1 MTGLPGPRTAPSG
14 GEADHASPLTLVLL
28 AAGLG
33 SRFGGLKQLA
43 PLGPGGA
50 TLMDYSLYDAWRV
63 GFRRAVF
70 VIRPE
75 ISEAFEATIGTRY
88 RPRLEIATAF
98 QRLEDLPDGRRP
110 PEGRT
115 RPWGTTQAV
124 LAARDAVGGPF
135 AVLNADDFYGRPALE
150 AVAAFLRRTP
160 PADQRHAVVGY
171 RMEQTASPAGGVN
184 RAVLRLH
191 PDRTLARIVE
201 TRDLVRGDAGFTGH
215 AGAEAVLVR
224 GDAPVSMNLWG
235 FFPSIFP
242 LMADG
247 FSRFLAAHGAEE
259 KSEYYLPEAVQEA
272 IAAGRILV
280 DVLPAAGQWCGVT
293 YAEDTGWVRQVLADL
308 TSAGEYPEALW
319 T

>member
-1 MTGLPGPRTAPSG
+1 MTDSTGPRAAPWG
-14 GEADHASPLTLVLL
+14 GEAEDAAPLTLVLL

-75 ISEAFEATIGTRY
+75 ITEAFEATIGSRY
-88 RPRLEIATAF
+88 RSRLEVATAF
-98 QRLEDLPDGRRP
+98 QRLEDLPDGRLP
-110 PEGRT
+110 PAGRT

-124 LAARDAVGGPF
+124 LAAREAVGGPF
-135 AVLNADDFYGRPALE
+135 AVLNADDFYGRPALG

-160 PADQRHAVVGY
+160 PDAQRHAVVGY

-184 RAVLRLH
+184 RALLRLAE
-191 PDRTLARIVE
+191 DRTLTRIVE
-201 TRDLVRGDAGFTGH
+201 TKDLVRTGDGFTGH
-215 AGAEAVLVR
+215 VGDEAVAVQA
-224 GDAPVSMNLWG
+224 DAPVSMNLWA
-235 FFPSIFP
+235 FFPGIFP
-242 LMADG
+242 ILADG
-247 FSRFLAAHGAEE
+247 FSRFLSARGSEE
-259 KSEYYLPEAVQEA
+259 KSESYLPEAIQEA
-272 IAAGRILV
+272 IVAGRIRV
-280 DVLPAAGQWCGVT
+280 EVLPAEGRWCGVT
-293 YAEDTGWVRQVLADL
+293 YAEDTGWVREVLASL
-308 TSAGEYPEALW
+308 TAAGDYPEALW

>member
-1 MTGLPGPRTAPSG
+1 MTESTGPRAAPWG
-14 GEADHASPLTLVLL
+14 GEAGDASPLTLVLL

-75 ISEAFEATIGTRY
+75 ITEAFEATIGSRY
-88 RPRLEIATAF
+88 RSRLEIATAF
-98 QRLEDLPDGRRP
+98 QRLEDLPDGRIP

-115 RPWGTTQAV
+115 KPWGTTQAV
-124 LAARDAVGGPF
+124 LAAREAVGSPF

-150 AVAAFLRRTP
+150 AVANFLRRTP
-160 PADQRHAVVGY
+160 PEEQRHAVVGY

-184 RAVLRLH
+184 RAVLRLR

-201 TRDLVRGDAGFTGH
+201 TKDLVRQDEGFSGSAGGET
-215 AGAEAVLVR
+215 VLVR

-235 FFPSIFP
+235 FFPTIFP
-242 LMADG
+242 IMADG
-247 FSRFLAAHGAEE
+247 FSRFLAAHGAED
-259 KSEYYLPEAVQEA
+259 KAEYYLPEAIQEA
-272 IAAGRILV
+272 ISASRIRV
-280 DVLPAAGQWCGVT
+280 DVLPAEGRWCGVT
-293 YAEDTGWVRQVLADL
+293 YAEDSGWVRQVLADL
-308 TSAGEYPEALW
+308 TAAGEYPEALW